1 MVDPHG
7 SLGGP
12 LRVSCNQLSELKEQ
26 GHDVLLLAA
35 AEGYRGDMPD
45 EYCGIPVK
53 LFPARRLM
61 RESFAGVTSPQLF
74 LWLAKHGRSFDVAH
88 IHMARDLV
96 TLPAARLLQTL
107 RVPTVLQTHG
117 MIDPSSQKLAK
128 PLDAFMT
135 RPAFNSAKKILALTN
150 AETEDLCA
158 VDSRLTSDSVE
169 VVRNGV
175 PMAPV
180 RARPERPSPDV
191 LFLARVQERKR
202 PLVFVEAAQRLAP
215 RHPDATFTL
224 VGPDEGEGDAVRAR
238 LRSDDAAGRIRWVG
252 SLPAHQTLDR
262 MAESAVYVLPSRN
275 EPFGM
280 TVLEAMS
287 AGLPVVVIEDCGLA
301 HEVRSSGGGLVAGYG
316 PDELVDVIDRL
327 LDSPEDRRRM
337 GAAGR
342 AFVADHAT
350 MERIAQQ
357 LAHLYEGVA
366 A

>member
-26 GHDVLLLAA
+26 GHDVLLLAT

-301 HEVRSSGGGLVAGYG
+301 HEVRFSGGGLVAGYG